1 MKRSRKLLLFGLFL
15 CGAIAAWLWWMRP
28 KNVDMAAYAPA
39 NSLLYLE
46 ANRPLEIFDEIASS
60 EAWRVVTHALGTPA
74 GDSKAHWL
82 RGFMRWTGIGPIRT
96 VILARS
102 QVAVVVNELRTAEE
116 GDTLKIKP
124 EAALLIETHTAERR
138 IRPVAE
144 EALQRLAEKTYG
156 HPSERRG
163 MLDGV
168 EFIEWV
174 APEGSRQMVGAILGS
189 LVVVGT
195 SEDVVQKCLS
205 VARGRAA
212 ALNGDPE
219 LATMR
224 ARLQADRRLTF
235 GYVPSGNSARLLAVA
250 IPILLGRAPG
260 DSEFQRL
267 ITKGATKVFGGIGWS
282 STRYMSG
289 IEDRYLIDLQPS
301 IVDRLK
307 PTFVSVGVNSQMP
320 VAMPNVYSVTTY
332 RFVNPKAT
340 WQTLKTA
347 VSSQVDALSTIVFSS
362 ILRSALLS
370 YGIDEPEAFL
380 GAVDGELLTIR
391 LDENSERSI
400 LIARARDRPSLR
412 QLFLRTMTPGPQPP
426 GAESAEILEHVKQD
440 LAVSLGEEIVVLGP
454 TTDVRRY
461 LELLAQGARKD
472 SSALRRMTF
481 FASSPTVASVV
492 TYTDDSDRVRRFA
505 STIITTKDAADV
517 FSERVE
523 AAIAV
528 LPYSVTETTLGDRG
542 IERIN
547 RSPLGQFSSIVPL
560 LLPEKPDTVQ
570 GEGSTR

>member
-1 MKRSRKLLLFGLFL
+1 
-15 CGAIAAWLWWMRP
+15 
-28 KNVDMAAYAPA
+28 MAAYAPA

-46 ANRPLEIFDEIASS
+46 ANRPLDVFDEVVSS
-60 EAWRVVTHALGTPA
+60 EAWRVVTNVTGTPA
-74 GDSKAHWL
+74 VNSKSHWL
-82 RGFMRWTGIGPIRT
+82 RGFMRWTGIGPIQT

-138 IRPVAE
+138 IKPVVE

-156 HPSERRG
+156 RPTERRVTF
-163 MLDGV
+163 DGV

-195 SEDVVQKCLS
+195 SEDVVQKCLA

-212 ALNGDPE
+212 ALNADPE
-219 LATMR
+219 ITTMR
-224 ARLQADRRLTF
+224 ARLEADRRLTF

-267 ITKGATKVFGGIGWS
+267 ITNGATKVFGGVGWS

-289 IEDRYLIDLQPS
+289 IEDRYFIDLQPS

-307 PTFVSVGVNSQMP
+307 PTFASVGANSKMP
-320 VAMPNVYSVTTY
+320 VAVPNVYSVTTY
-332 RFVNPKAT
+332 RFVNPKTT

-347 VSSQVDALSTIVFSS
+347 VSSQVDALSTVVFSS
-362 ILRSALLS
+362 ILKSALLS
-370 YGIDEPEAFL
+370 YGIDEPETFL
-380 GAVDGELLTIR
+380 GAVDGELLTVR
-391 LDENSERSI
+391 LDEDSERSI
-400 LIARARDRPSLR
+400 LIARVRDRPSLR
-412 QLFLRTMTPGPQPP
+412 QFFLRTMTPALRPR
-426 GAESAEILEHVKQD
+426 GAESAEILEDVKQE
-440 LAVSLGEEIVVLGP
+440 LTVNLGDELVVLGP
-454 TTDVRRY
+454 TIDVRRY
-461 LELLAQGARKD
+461 LELLAEGAAKD
-472 SSALRRMTF
+472 SALPRLTF
-481 FASSPTVASVV
+481 FASSPTAASVV

-505 STIITTKDAADV
+505 STIIATKDGADV
-517 FSERVE
+517 FSERRE
-523 AAIAV
+523 AAIAL

-560 LLPEKPDTVQ
+560 LFPEKPNHVQ
-570 GEGSTR
+570 NERSTR